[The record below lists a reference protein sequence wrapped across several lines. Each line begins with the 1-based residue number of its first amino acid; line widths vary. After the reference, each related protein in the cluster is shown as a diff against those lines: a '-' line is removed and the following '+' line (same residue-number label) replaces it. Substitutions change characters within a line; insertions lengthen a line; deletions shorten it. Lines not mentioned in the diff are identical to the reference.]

1 MLLCILKINIREILN
16 TKIEVSLD
24 ILEKLNKLLSKQK
37 NPLYSFYEEVK
48 INMIKI
54 LNEIVENYTFIEPG
68 KPGYEGRFYKNWRT
82 PRRHWKK
89 RTRGSEAD
97 WSKRRTSRRK

>member
-1 MLLCILKINIREILN
+1 MAVIVIIRKLIFREILN

-82 PRRHWKK
+82 RR
-89 RTRGSEAD
+89 RN
-97 WSKRRTSRRK
+97 